1 MFTNPIPKITSF
13 SSLVPP
19 VSKYIEKN
27 VLTLHDELH
36 QGFSWFHIK
45 SIVLAGLTSVHS
57 WHLPRYIHNPQC
69 SIITLHLHWPIRH
82 CNFFIRSRP
91 KDDGFRFSS
100 YLTLQ
105 FYCVSFSGDQR
116 WFFLWNS
123 QIGWNLKWE
132 KENFSRL
139 VCTGKAYS
147 NTENHK
153 ETTSAGWRYVT
164 IQMTKIT
171 ETLGMGGTYPHLK

>member
-1 MFTNPIPKITSF
+1 MHKYFILIQFQKSPNFTNRIIVLFLPLTPRRNTLK
-13 SSLVPP
+13 
-19 VSKYIEKN
+19 KYIL
-27 VLTLHDELH
+27 LTLYDELH
-36 QGFSWFHIK
+36 QSFSWLHIK

-57 WHLPRYIHNPQC
+57 WHFPRYIHNPQC
-69 SIITLHLHWPIRH
+69 SIIALHLHWPIRH
-82 CNFFIRSRP
+82 CNLFIRSRP

-139 VCTGKAYS
+139 V
-147 NTENHK
+147 
-153 ETTSAGWRYVT
+153 
-164 IQMTKIT
+164 
-171 ETLGMGGTYPHLK
+171 